1 MPPRHR
7 RPALAEGEVRLAHE
21 RLPFL
26 GPAVDRVYT
35 EPLLS
40 LRAGL
45 GASGT
50 FVRSVD
56 GEQVDAERVVAAR
69 CADLERGMAHQGY
82 DLQLTRYDAR
92 GWRAT
97 FYTTGMEHR
106 PRVRLAPRGNASRG
120 TQSRGGAGGAAP
132 KDHEHPLAQTC
143 ATLPQSAYQ
152 RWTAGARE
160 LYVTAK
166 ARRMIQWPRRYVLG
180 HTARIGENRLD
191 AVRPQRSPEWTHIK
205 EQIAA
210 LTKSHSPKAQNLGAR
225 LSAPK
230 TSVTTREIQNPT
242 TGLYRARV
250 NVNNPADG

>member
-1 MPPRHR
+1 VPPRHR

-97 FYTTGMEHR
+97 FYTTGMEHSPTSATSSAWER
-106 PRVRLAPRGNASRG
+106 APWLAGQGRRG
-120 TQSRGGAGGAAP
+120 
-132 KDHEHPLAQTC
+132 
-143 ATLPQSAYQ
+143 
-152 RWTAGARE
+152 
-160 LYVTAK
+160 
-166 ARRMIQWPRRYVLG
+166 RRR
-180 HTARIGENRLD
+180 TK
-191 AVRPQRSPEWTHIK
+191 RS
-205 EQIAA
+205 
-210 LTKSHSPKAQNLGAR
+210 
-225 LSAPK
+225 
-230 TSVTTREIQNPT
+230 
-242 TGLYRARV
+242 
-250 NVNNPADG
+250 